1 MNGDRM
7 VRYGEIEI
15 CLIIINV
22 ENDNILYLLLNVV
35 CLIFFHDSLMNIH
48 VFTVNFD
55 KCQDTKF
62 QINILLTPK
71 FRMIV

>member
-1 MNGDRM
+1 M

-35 CLIFFHDSLMNIH
+35 CLIFFHDYLMIIVH

-62 QINILLTPK
+62 QIKILLTPK